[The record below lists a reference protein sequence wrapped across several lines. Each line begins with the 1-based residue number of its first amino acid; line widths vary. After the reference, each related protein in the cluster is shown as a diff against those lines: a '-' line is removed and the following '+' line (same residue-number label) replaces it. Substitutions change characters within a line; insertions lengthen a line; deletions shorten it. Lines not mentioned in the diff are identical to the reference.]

1 MSTTYQEAASEKHAE
16 NKLTATY
23 VPPWKRVGVYVVI
36 ALGCFLLGAVPMWFK
51 AHQNGNQ
58 RDAAQREL
66 RLSQMQNTLS
76 AAVIYAR
83 RGEYEPAR
91 QSASDFFTTLRQQL
105 NAGDESSLTKP
116 QRDGLAPLL
125 VKRDDV
131 ITLVARGDA
140 ASADRLSDM
149 YVAYQKAMS
158 NVQPQS

>member
-23 VPPWKRVGVYVVI
+23 LPSWKRVGVYVVI
-36 ALGCFLLGAVPMWFK
+36 ALSCFLLGAVPMWFK
-51 AHQNGNQ
+51 AHQNANQ

-105 NAGDESSLTKP
+105 DAGDESSLTKP
-116 QRDGLAPLL
+116 QRDGLASLL
-125 VKRDDV
+125 IKRDDV
-131 ITLVARGDA
+131 ITLAARGDA
-140 ASADRLSDM
+140 ATADRLSDI
-149 YVAYQKAMS
+149 YVAYRKAMS
-158 NVQPQS
+158 GNQPQG